1 MRRRENVARRRVAA
15 RLGLPEPAL
24 AEDSILMKEVAALP
38 EKYQEQEKNIVCALD
53 IGTRSIVGAVGQAE
67 EGRFHV
73 LAIEKEE
80 HGKRAMLDGQIEDI
94 EQVANIVRRVNV

>member
-38 EKYQEQEKNIVCALD
+38 
-53 IGTRSIVGAVGQAE
+53 
-67 EGRFHV
+67 
-73 LAIEKEE
+73 
-80 HGKRAMLDGQIEDI
+80 
-94 EQVANIVRRVNV
+94 